1 MTTHPARDGESR
13 VSGPPV
19 DGVREAEL
27 LLLFRSFGASATLV
41 WTAGGVIL
49 EGVSPT
55 YYGKQ
60 MAQEI
65 TRAADLVVVA
75 NRIRVLSSS
84 TARVPPPSPS

>member
-1 MTTHPARDGESR
+1 MIAHPARETSP

-19 DGVREAEL
+19 DAAMAAEL
-27 LLLFRSFGASATLV
+27 HRLFRSFGATVTVVRA
-41 WTAGGVIL
+41 AGGFIL

-65 TRAADLVVVA
+65 ARRADLVVLA
-75 NRIRVLSSS
+75 NRIRV
-84 TARVPPPSPS
+84 VGPPAATR